1 MPTNFAVNRSR
12 LCAFIFDDGDRCRSP
27 RRSDHPYCYFHARK
41 DAQSRAAKQTA
52 DNIASEFSGPY
63 IAFRDL
69 SQALAHTISAVAYG
83 HMKPKAASTIAYLGQ
98 SLVQSLARAESEHLR
113 AIGAKHWGN
122 EIVNSYNN
130 CLDEKERQT
139 LEEEPPSTPSGHL
152 DPPSSLEEP
161 QQAEPAPTPQ
171 EPQLVSSE
179 EPASISAEEPEPGA
193 ATELKPISTLQEPAP
208 VSTGERQPASP
219 RNSNSLTS
227 NQLCN
232 RNLS

>member
-1 MPTNFAVNRSR
+1 MPTNFAVDRSR
-12 LCAFIFDDGDRCRSP
+12 LCAFIFDDGDRCRAP

-41 DAQSRAAKQTA
+41 DAQSRATKETA
-52 DNIASEFSGPY
+52 ENIAFAFSGPY

-83 HMKPKAASTIAYLGQ
+83 HMNPKAATTIAYLGQ

-139 LEEEPPSTPSGHL
+139 LQEEPPSVPSGHL
-152 DPPSSLEEP
+152 DPPSSP
-161 QQAEPAPTPQ
+161 D
-171 EPQLVSSE
+171 
-179 EPASISAEEPEPGA
+179 EPEPRLTEKLVPATA
-193 ATELKPISTLQEPAP
+193 AALDSVSTLQEPDRAATTQELDRL
-208 VSTGERQPASP
+208 STMDELPPASS
-219 RNSNSLTS
+219 RNPSPLTS

-232 RNLS
+232 RVSS